1 MHSRAQ
7 HPHHLPWRLCG
18 RQRSQ
23 DSLWKPGSTP
33 PPPSCQQ
40 PRGKLM
46 KQLGVVVFLPGV
58 PVLHCCPGKPREY
71 QASLRTSFLCS
82 HLRLL
87 PTEGVSPP
95 GHWHITASIS
105 QHSQS
110 CPKTCKFL
118 GGRVLAKN
126 KNNLVETAICFPNIY
141 FSFMFVTE
149 PGFYQT
155 AVRCHFPASLA
166 AKCDRAGKFWPMKC
180 IQSADL
186 RGGPAGT

>member
-40 PRGKLM
+40 PRGTLM

-71 QASLRTSFLCS
+71 QASLQTSFLCS

-95 GHWHITASIS
+95 GHWHIMASIS
-105 QHSQS
+105 TTFAELPKNLQIPRGQGPSKKQKQSGGDCYLFSQYLFLLYVCNRAWILPDS
-110 CPKTCKFL
+110 CKMP
-118 GGRVLAKN
+118 
-126 KNNLVETAICFPNIY
+126 FP
-141 FSFMFVTE
+141 SFPCSQV
-149 PGFYQT
+149 
-155 AVRCHFPASLA
+155 
-166 AKCDRAGKFWPMKC
+166 
-180 IQSADL
+180 
-186 RGGPAGT
+186 